1 MTDQDRLLG
10 QLEANQ
16 TILVEAISELKQ
28 QIRDMGAS
36 TTQARKVSM
45 SEQDKLLLGQLQA
58 NQQNMMKAISELKQ
72 QIRDMDASTTKA
84 YSELN
89 ARVSRLERAWGDIRI
104 GTRIVLWVAAAI
116 GSAIGAIGTW
126 IINIMKA

>member
-1 MTDQDRLLG
+1 MSDQDRLLG

-16 TILVEAISELKQ
+16 NSLMEAISQLKQ
-28 QIRDMGAS
+28 DI
-36 TTQARKVSM
+36 K
-45 SEQDKLLLGQLQA
+45 
-58 NQQNMMKAISELKQ
+58 
-72 QIRDMDASTTKA
+72 DMDASATKA
-84 YSELN
+84 NSELN
-89 ARVSRLERAWGDIRI
+89 ARVKRLEQAWRDIRI

>member
-1 MTDQDRLLG
+1 MSEQDKLLLG

-36 TTQARKVSM
+36 TTQTRKVSM
-45 SEQDKLLLGQLQA
+45 TDQDRLLGQLEA
-58 NQQNMMKAISELKQ
+58 NQTTLMEAIFQLKQ
-72 QIRDMDASTTKA
+72 QIRDMDASTTQA

-89 ARVSRLERAWGDIRI
+89 ARVERLERAWRDIRI

>member
-10 QLEANQ
+10 QLEATQ
-16 TILVEAISELKQ
+16 STLLEAISELKQ
-28 QIRDMGAS
+28 QI
-36 TTQARKVSM
+36 K
-45 SEQDKLLLGQLQA
+45 
-58 NQQNMMKAISELKQ
+58 
-72 QIRDMDASTTKA
+72 DMDASTTQA

-89 ARVSRLERAWGDIRI
+89 ARVRRLERAWRDIRI

>member
-16 TILVEAISELKQ
+16 STLMDAISKL
-28 QIRDMGAS
+28 
-36 TTQARKVSM
+36 
-45 SEQDKLLLGQLQA
+45 EQKIQ
-58 NQQNMMKAISELKQ
+58 
-72 QIRDMDASTTKA
+72 DMDSSASKER
-84 YSELN
+84 SELN
-89 ARVSRLERAWGDIRI
+89 ARVRRLERAWRDIRI

-126 IINIMKA
+126 IINIMKT

>member
-1 MTDQDRLLG
+1 MPDQDRLLG

-16 TILVEAISELKQ
+16 TTLMEAIFQ
-28 QIRDMGAS
+28 
-36 TTQARKVSM
+36 
-45 SEQDKLLLGQLQA
+45 
-58 NQQNMMKAISELKQ
+58 LKQ
-72 QIRDMDASTTKA
+72 QIRDMDASTTQA

-89 ARVSRLERAWGDIRI
+89 ARVERLERAWRDIRI

>member
-1 MTDQDRLLG
+1 MSEQDKLLLG

-36 TTQARKVSM
+36 TTQTRKVSM
-45 SEQDKLLLGQLQA
+45 TDQDRLLGQLEA
-58 NQQNMMKAISELKQ
+58 NQTTLMEAIFQLKQ
-72 QIRDMDASTTKA
+72 QIRDMDASTTQA

-89 ARVSRLERAWGDIRI
+89 ARVERLERAWRDIRI
-104 GTRIVLWVAAAI
+104 GTRIVLWVSAAI

>member
-1 MTDQDRLLG
+1 
-10 QLEANQ
+10 
-16 TILVEAISELKQ
+16 
-28 QIRDMGAS
+28 
-36 TTQARKVSM
+36 M

-72 QIRDMDASTTKA
+72 QIKDMDASTTQA

-89 ARVSRLERAWGDIRI
+89 ARVERLERAWRDIRI

-116 GSAIGAIGTW
+116 GGAIGAIGTW

>member
-1 MTDQDRLLG
+1 MTDHDLIIGELK
-10 QLEANQ
+10 ANQ
-16 TILVEAISELKQ
+16 RS
-28 QIRDMGAS
+28 
-36 TTQARKVSM
+36 
-45 SEQDKLLLGQLQA
+45 LLE
-58 NQQNMMKAISELKQ
+58 AISELKQ
-72 QIRDMDASTTKA
+72 QIRDMDASTTQA

-89 ARVSRLERAWGDIRI
+89 ARVERLERAWRDIRI

>member
-1 MTDQDRLLG
+1 
-10 QLEANQ
+10 
-16 TILVEAISELKQ
+16 
-28 QIRDMGAS
+28 
-36 TTQARKVSM
+36 M
-45 SEQDKLLLGQLQA
+45 SEQDKLLGHLQA
-58 NQQNMMKAISELKQ
+58 NQTSLLKAIDELKQ
-72 QIRDMDASTTKA
+72 QIKDELKQQIKDMDASTTQA

-89 ARVSRLERAWGDIRI
+89 ARVMRLERTWRDIRI

>member
-16 TILVEAISELKQ
+16 RS
-28 QIRDMGAS
+28 
-36 TTQARKVSM
+36 
-45 SEQDKLLLGQLQA
+45 LLE
-58 NQQNMMKAISELKQ
+58 AISELKQ
-72 QIRDMDASTTKA
+72 QIRDMDASTTQA

-89 ARVSRLERAWGDIRI
+89 ARVERLERAWRDIRI

-126 IINIMKA
+126 IINIMKT

>member
-1 MTDQDRLLG
+1 MSDQDRLLG

-16 TILVEAISELKQ
+16 TSLLKAIDELKQ
-28 QIRDMGAS
+28 QI
-36 TTQARKVSM
+36 
-45 SEQDKLLLGQLQA
+45 
-58 NQQNMMKAISELKQ
+58 N
-72 QIRDMDASTTKA
+72 DMDASTTQA

-89 ARVSRLERAWGDIRI
+89 ARVMRLERAWRDIRI

>member
-1 MTDQDRLLG
+1 MTDHDLIIGELK
-10 QLEANQ
+10 ANQ
-16 TILVEAISELKQ
+16 RSLLEAISKL
-28 QIRDMGAS
+28 
-36 TTQARKVSM
+36 
-45 SEQDKLLLGQLQA
+45 EQKIQ
-58 NQQNMMKAISELKQ
+58 
-72 QIRDMDASTTKA
+72 DMDASTTKA

-89 ARVSRLERAWGDIRI
+89 ARVKRLEQAWRDIRI

>member
-1 MTDQDRLLG
+1 MSDQDRLLG

-16 TILVEAISELKQ
+16 RS
-28 QIRDMGAS
+28 
-36 TTQARKVSM
+36 
-45 SEQDKLLLGQLQA
+45 LLE
-58 NQQNMMKAISELKQ
+58 AISELKQ
-72 QIRDMDASTTKA
+72 QIRDMDASTA
-84 YSELN
+84 QSNSELN
-89 ARVSRLERAWGDIRI
+89 ARVRRLERAWRDIRI